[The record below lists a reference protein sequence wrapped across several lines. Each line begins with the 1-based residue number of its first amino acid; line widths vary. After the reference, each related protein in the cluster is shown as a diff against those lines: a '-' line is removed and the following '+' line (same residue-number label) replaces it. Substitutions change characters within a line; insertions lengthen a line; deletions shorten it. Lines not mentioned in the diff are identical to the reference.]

1 VPDGE
6 AFNPRQRESI
16 ARAITLAEGSS
27 DLRYSAYVGDLGDS
41 SREQAQRLHAAL
53 GPDVAARGVLL
64 AVDPRNR
71 LVEIVTGP
79 EAARWLDQRACALA
93 SLAVTTQC
101 ALGDVA
107 GGVINGLRT
116 MAEHARH
123 PRVLHT
129 DVR

>member
-6 AFNPRQRESI
+6 AFTPRQRESI
-16 ARAITLAEGSS
+16 ARAITLAENSS
-27 DLRYSAYVGDLGDS
+27 DLRYSVFVGDLGDT
-41 SREQAQRLHAAL
+41 SRQQAERLHAAL
-53 GPDVAARGVLL
+53 GPEVADRGVLL

-79 EAARWLDQRACALA
+79 QAARWLDQRACALA

-107 GGVINGLRT
+107 GGVVNGLRA

-129 DVR
+129 GQP